1 MKRLTKVETRGR
13 NPMFNKEQI
22 ELIYSYID
30 EGNLLKDIAEE
41 MKCSTGTISRIKK
54 LRIEN
59 KEVINDTQY

>member
-13 NPMFNKEQI
+13 NPMFNAEQI

-41 MKCSTGTISRIKK
+41 MGCTYKTISRIKK